1 MHYAYAVYSIQFNC
15 QLPMRQYNTRRRR
28 SPRRLSPAFRCFTT
42 PPQPSSLPPLAR
54 CANRAKQPQL
64 FMFVSCC
71 LALTHFPLLLLL
83 PTAVWLLLQCG
94 SLSRLEVELRFVA
107 CLSVTDA
114 CVRVRVC
121 VCVGCE
127 CSSDYCV
134 TWGQQFPLRF
144 SFPFP
149 LPPPPPAHTLNI
161 SNWVNDH
168 KGSVVSTAL

>member
-1 MHYAYAVYSIQFNC
+1 MYCCVCVCITHTQCI
-15 QLPMRQYNTRRRR
+15 QYNLIASCQCDNTIRRRRR
-28 SPRRLSPAFRCFTT
+28 SPRRLSPAFRYFTT
-42 PPQPSSLPPLAR
+42 PPQPSSLPPLAC

-71 LALTHFPLLLLL
+71 LALTHFPLLLLLL

-121 VCVGCE
+121 VGVSVCE

-134 TWGQQFPLRF
+134 T
-144 SFPFP
+144 
-149 LPPPPPAHTLNI
+149 
-161 SNWVNDH
+161 
-168 KGSVVSTAL
+168 